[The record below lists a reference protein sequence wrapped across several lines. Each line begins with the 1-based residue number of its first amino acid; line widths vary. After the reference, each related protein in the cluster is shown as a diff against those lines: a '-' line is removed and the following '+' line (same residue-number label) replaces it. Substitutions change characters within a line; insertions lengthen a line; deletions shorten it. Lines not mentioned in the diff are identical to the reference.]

1 MKNQRYS
8 VNNITKLFY
17 VQRPL
22 WAFMLLI
29 AISLGGQVFAS
40 EYSVSGALIM
50 HDELRDIHGG
60 GTLVQRIDRE
70 SGQVIATSL
79 GDTQRILG
87 PKGENAETLYYGNL
101 ATGTVKAIAQA
112 ANAFDHNDNIW
123 GETLSETWVQL
134 HDTIYFNIPA
144 GTYADGVAAVV
155 RGHVEGS
162 MADSK
167 YGQSFFGFSAV
178 LGEEYVLQ
186 SRGDHTEA
194 HDEIFNENFTLT
206 DMLVHPGTTL
216 NADLTVRQGFTMD
229 FGGPG
234 DLVASTLGNPSP
246 TLTNSQSAFTSALV
260 DFENTGR
267 ILDLSVPDGVTWT
280 SASGV
285 FLSEVPL
292 PPSLL
297 LFFGSIIGL
306 LGFSLKRKNTQRV

>member
-8 VNNITKLFY
+8 INTITKLFN

-22 WAFMLLI
+22 WAFMLLT
-29 AISLGGQVFAS
+29 ALSFNGQVFAS
-40 EYSVSGALIM
+40 EYSVSGGLVM
-50 HDELRDIHGG
+50 RDELRDIHGM
-60 GTLVQRIDRE
+60 GTLVQRIDRK

-123 GETLSETWVQL
+123 GETSSETWVVM
-134 HDTIYFNIPA
+134 HDTLYFHIPA
-144 GTYADGVAAVV
+144 GTYANGVAAVV
-155 RGHVEGS
+155 SGHVNGT
-162 MADSK
+162 MADTK
-167 YGQSFFGFSAV
+167 YGQSRFGFSAH

-186 SRGDHTEA
+186 SRGDHTEV
-194 HDEIFNENFTLT
+194 HNEIFNENFTLT
-206 DMLVHPGTTL
+206 DMFVQPGTTL
-216 NADLTVRQGFTMD
+216 NTDRTVRHGFTMSL
-229 FGGPG
+229 GLPAT
-234 DLVASTLGNPSP
+234 LVASTEGNPSP
-246 TLTNSQSAFTSALV
+246 TLTNSQSTFTSALV

-267 ILDLSVPDGVTWT
+267 ILDLNVPDGVTWT

-297 LFFGSIIGL
+297 LFVGSIIGL
-306 LGFSLKRKNTQRV
+306 LGFSLKHKTHS